1 MKPNKSKRRDQTNF
15 NLMDSTLQS
24 PHQMTAKS
32 TDKMDRP
39 IELRRSKRISSKFS
53 SITKPKKSSISKA
66 RPVKRI
72 KAEKVTLHLCN
83 KTTTIEKNA
92 ENSIEFL
99 TIKRLLAQQTH
110 IRTFIAS
117 IQERRTNETLLYSD
131 LFTHLRR
138 KHDLVWDQVT
148 IQQNIHE
155 QQRETAE
162 GLNREL
168 RMLRDRIKN
177 ERGENIEIEGSQVN
191 FIQISEE

>member
-15 NLMDSTLQS
+15 NSMDSNSQS

-32 TDKMDRP
+32 TDKIDRP

-53 SITKPKKSSISKA
+53 SITKPKNSSISKA

-177 ERGENIEIEGSQVN
+177 ERGENIEIEGSQVS